1 MANFAR
7 SGLLE
12 VYIRAQ
18 WARVYV
24 YLDEESLVL
33 SLDDGDSL
41 QLISGNDKEAS
52 DSIAGKKRCI
62 SVIKEESNGLGI
74 SIKGGRENKMPIL
87 ISKIFK
93 VMSLF
98 VFIFKYLLTS
108 WVFSGR
114 PLVIGN
120 KMDNIKVTS
129 WNYISNNLL

>member
-1 MANFAR
+1 MANFGR

-24 YLDEESLVL
+24 FLDEESLVL
-33 SLDDGDSL
+33 SLDDGDAPPL
-41 QLISGNDKEAS
+41 LGVNERDPPQPCGDQLPE
-52 DSIAGKKRCI
+52 SIAGQKRAI

-93 VMSLF
+93 VK
-98 VFIFKYLLTS
+98 I
-108 WVFSGR
+108 GR
-114 PLVIGN
+114 CEHQCMV
-120 KMDNIKVTS
+120 
-129 WNYISNNLL
+129 YA